1 MLININELNQF
12 FQMPL
17 VMLKLHLMP
26 VQSNKTY
33 LIKIK
38 DLTSCLVQDLKITL
52 ESMDYNIKTAET
64 SICNLQVPKEYS
76 KEVDKIKNDCLKI
89 GIEQRMSII

>member
-1 MLININELNQF
+1 
-12 FQMPL
+12 MPL

-52 ESMDYNIKTAET
+52 ESMDYNTKTAET
-64 SICNLQVPKEYS
+64 SICNLQAPKEYS

-89 GIEQRMSII
+89 GIEQRTSII

>member
-64 SICNLQVPKEYS
+64 SICSLQVPKEYS